1 MQKCVIHVDVML
13 ILAWLL
19 VHGGYVAAL
28 DHVLAVFV
36 DVKAVVTTTIQFQF
50 HFNLTVQ
57 LQFDCATTIR

>member
-1 MQKCVIHVDVML
+1 MQKCVIRVDVVL
-13 ILAWLL
+13 ILARLL

-50 HFNLTVQ
+50 HFNLTVR